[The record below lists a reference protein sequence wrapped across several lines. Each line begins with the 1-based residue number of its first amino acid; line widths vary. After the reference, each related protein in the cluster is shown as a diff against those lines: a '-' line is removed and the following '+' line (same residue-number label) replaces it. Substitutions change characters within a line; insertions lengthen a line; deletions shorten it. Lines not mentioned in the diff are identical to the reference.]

1 MRLFSLTR
9 SSVAESTD
17 RASAEK
23 SRHRVYRGR
32 QCTRLSGHN
41 GYKRGRRM
49 KPLTRRTFMR
59 ISAGSVAAGASSKI
73 NLLKPVALWGAG
85 RAVAPSDRV
94 RFASIGT
101 GTRGCELLDA
111 SLAVPGVECV
121 AVCDLYDSRHQ
132 AAQEAVK
139 NQVPATRNYK
149 EILDRKDVDAVIV
162 AVPDHQHRRVVVD
175 ACAAGKDVYC
185 EKPMSHNVPDGF
197 AIVAAVAKGN
207 RIMQVG
213 SQRVSSIVYEK
224 ARELYAAGDLGEVF
238 LIEGSSNRNSPS
250 GAWVY
255 PIPPD
260 ASEQTID
267 WNAFLVGAPK
277 RPFDA
282 ARFFRWRCFSD
293 YGEGLAGDLFV
304 HLLSGIYFVSGTN
317 EAPQRAQSSGGLF
330 RWKGGRDFPDV
341 IETLYD
347 YPKFRVILRC
357 NLNNAGGE
365 PIKFHGTKGTME
377 INGQTLAFT
386 PQDFSPKPETYSTI
400 GWPARL
406 RKEYLAQWKAEHPA
420 PEPLDYQ
427 TNEAMIFE
435 APDGYSDVAAHEARF
450 FNAVR
455 TRKPTVENENFG
467 NHAAIGCH
475 LANYAYFKNKI
486 ATWDA
491 DAKTI
496 RG

>member
-1 MRLFSLTR
+1 M
-9 SSVAESTD
+9 
-17 RASAEK
+17 
-23 SRHRVYRGR
+23 H
-32 QCTRLSGHN
+32 H
-41 GYKRGRRM
+41 
-49 KPLTRRTFMR
+49 LTRRDFMR
-59 ISAGSVAAGASSKI
+59 IGAGSVATGAAM
-73 NLLKPVALWGAG
+73 NVTLLRPAALWGAG
-85 RAVAPSDRV
+85 RNVPPSDRV

-101 GTRGCELLDA
+101 GTRGCELLTA
-111 SLAVPGVECV
+111 SLDVPGVECV
-121 AVCDLYDSRHQ
+121 AVCDLYDSRHE

-139 NQVPATRNYK
+139 KQVPATRNYK
-149 EILDRKDVDAVIV
+149 EILDRTDIDAVIV
-162 AVPDHQHRRVVVD
+162 AVSDHQHRRVVVD

-185 EKPMSHNVPDGF
+185 EKPMSHTVEDGF
-197 AIVAAVAKGN
+197 AMVEAVRKDN
-207 RIMQVG
+207 RILQVG
-213 SQRVSSIVYEK
+213 SQRVSSIIYQK
-224 ARELYAAGDLGEVF
+224 AAELYASGALGDVF
-238 LIEGSSNRNSPS
+238 YIEGASDRNTPS

-267 WNAFLVGAPK
+267 WNEFLVGAAK

-304 HLLSGIYFVSGTN
+304 HLLSGIHFISGTN
-317 EAPQRAQSSGGLF
+317 EVPKRAQSSGGLF
-330 RWKGGRDFPDV
+330 RWKDGRDFPDL

-347 YPKFRVILRC
+347 YPKFRVALRS

-377 INGQTLAFT
+377 INGQTLVFT
-386 PQDFSPKPETYSTI
+386 PQDTTPKPESYSLK
-400 GWPARL
+400 GWPTRL
-406 RKEYLAQWKAEHPA
+406 RAEYLTQWMAENPQ
-420 PEPLDYQ
+420 PGPLDYR
-427 TNEAMIFE
+427 TTEAETFS
-435 APDGYSDVAAHEARF
+435 APAGYSDVSAHEANF

-455 TRKPTVENENFG
+455 TRKPTIENEEFG

-475 LANYAYFKNKI
+475 LANYAYFKNTI

-491 DAKTI
+491 NAKTI

>member
-1 MRLFSLTR
+1 MHSLTR
-9 SSVAESTD
+9 RD
-17 RASAEK
+17 
-23 SRHRVYRGR
+23 
-32 QCTRLSGHN
+32 
-41 GYKRGRRM
+41 
-49 KPLTRRTFMR
+49 FMR
-59 ISAGSVAAGASSKI
+59 IGAGTVAAGAAVKTT
-73 NLLKPVALWGAG
+73 LLQPAALWGAG

-101 GTRGCELLDA
+101 GTRGCELLQA
-111 SLAVPGVECV
+111 SLAVPGIECV
-121 AVCDLYDSRHQ
+121 AVCDLYNSRHE
-132 AAQEAVK
+132 AAQEAVQK
-139 NQVPATRNYK
+139 QVSATRRYH

-162 AVPDHQHRRVVVD
+162 AVPDHQHRRIVVD

-185 EKPMSHNVPDGF
+185 EKPMSHTVEDGL
-197 AIVAAVAKGN
+197 AMVEAVRKNN
-207 RIMQVG
+207 RILQVG

-224 ARELYAAGDLGEVF
+224 ARELFAAGALGEVF
-238 LIEGSSNRNSPS
+238 FIEGSSDRNSAS

-267 WNAFLVGAPK
+267 WNEFLVGAPK

-304 HLLSGIYFVSGTN
+304 HLLSGIYFISGTN
-317 EAPQRAQSSGGLF
+317 EAPTRAQSSGELF
-330 RWKGGRDFPDV
+330 RWKDGRDFPDL
-341 IETLYD
+341 IETLFD
-347 YPKFRVILRC
+347 YPKFRVVLRC

-377 INGQTLAFT
+377 IVGQTLTFI
-386 PQDFSPKPETYSTI
+386 PQDISPKPETYSTK

-406 RKEYLAQWKAEHPA
+406 RKEYLEQWVAAHPQ
-420 PEPLDYQ
+420 PSPLDYQ
-427 TNEAMIFE
+427 AAEAETFT
-435 APDGYSDVAAHEARF
+435 APPDYSDVSAHEANF

-455 TRKPTVENENFG
+455 TRKPTVENEEFG

-475 LANYAYFKNKI
+475 LANYAYFKNTI

-491 DAKTI
+491 CTKTI

>member
-1 MRLFSLTR
+1 MHSLTR
-9 SSVAESTD
+9 RD
-17 RASAEK
+17 
-23 SRHRVYRGR
+23 
-32 QCTRLSGHN
+32 
-41 GYKRGRRM
+41 
-49 KPLTRRTFMR
+49 FMR
-59 ISAGSVAAGASSKI
+59 IGAGTVAAGAAVKTT
-73 NLLKPVALWGAG
+73 LLQPAALWGAG

-101 GTRGCELLDA
+101 GTRGCELLQA
-111 SLAVPGVECV
+111 SLAVPGIECV
-121 AVCDLYDSRHQ
+121 AVCDLYDSRHE
-132 AAQEAVK
+132 AAQEAVQK
-139 NQVPATRNYK
+139 QVSATRRYH

-162 AVPDHQHRRVVVD
+162 AVPDHQHRRIVVD

-185 EKPMSHNVPDGF
+185 EKPMSHTVEDGL
-197 AIVAAVAKGN
+197 AMVEAVRKNN
-207 RIMQVG
+207 RILQVG

-224 ARELYAAGDLGEVF
+224 ARELFAAGALGEVF
-238 LIEGSSNRNSPS
+238 FIEGSSDRNSAS

-267 WNAFLVGAPK
+267 WNEFLVGAPK

-304 HLLSGIYFVSGTN
+304 HLLSGIYFISGTN
-317 EAPQRAQSSGGLF
+317 EAPTRAQSSGGLF
-330 RWKGGRDFPDV
+330 RWKDGRDFPDL
-341 IETLYD
+341 IETLFD
-347 YPKFRVILRC
+347 YPKFRVVLRC

-377 INGQTLAFT
+377 IVGQTLTFI
-386 PQDFSPKPETYSTI
+386 PQDISPKPETYSTK

-406 RKEYLAQWKAEHPA
+406 RKEYLEQWVAAHPQ
-420 PEPLDYQ
+420 PSPLDYQ
-427 TNEAMIFE
+427 AAEAETFT
-435 APDGYSDVAAHEARF
+435 APPDYSDVSAHEANF

-455 TRKPTVENENFG
+455 TRKPTVENEEFG

-475 LANYAYFKNKI
+475 LANYAYFKNTI

-491 DAKTI
+491 CTKTI